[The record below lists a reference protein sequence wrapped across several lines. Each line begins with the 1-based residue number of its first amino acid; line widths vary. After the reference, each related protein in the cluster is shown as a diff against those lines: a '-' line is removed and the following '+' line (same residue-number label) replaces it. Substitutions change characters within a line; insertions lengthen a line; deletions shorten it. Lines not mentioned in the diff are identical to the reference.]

1 MGPYRVNGVDT
12 RLRGF
17 KNFRPHDHRQVV
29 EDVFWRIPHEKTL
42 VSQDEKDN
50 NSNKIGLKQ
59 KVTMFYHQTKW
70 VMASIA
76 MLNYGVAAIKN
87 SHDMILYIYIISYIY
102 ISYVC
107 DIHIIT
113 HIIHI
118 SHHYSHDISMLAM
131 SSYRY
136 RV

>member
-1 MGPYRVNGVDT
+1 MGPYHVNGVDT
-12 RLRGF
+12 PRLRGF

-29 EDVFWRIPHEKTL
+29 EDVFWRIPREKTL

-50 NSNKIGLKQ
+50 NSNKIGLKR

-87 SHDMILYIYIISYIY
+87 SHDMILYIYIYYIY
-102 ISYVC
+102 
-107 DIHIIT
+107 HIYIYHMCVIFT
-113 HIIHI
+113 
-118 SHHYSHDISMLAM
+118 L
-131 SSYRY
+131 
-136 RV
+136 